1 MRPLVNRSRP
11 EMAER
16 LSFRKTSGLA
26 RGHRLRY
33 TTDATPGL
41 STTASSREHAH
52 EQARALGG
60 ARRVGR
66 AVGAR
71 SVDQLVERGLA
82 AGATGRSTSSA
93 RPGRAHACAVATVPP
108 KPAHSAVHLVS
119 SPANAD

>member
-41 STTASSREHAH
+41 SMTASSRDHAH
-52 EQARALGG
+52 EQARALGST
-60 ARRVGR
+60 RRVGR

-82 AGATGRSTSSA
+82 AGCNGGSQTSLLA
-93 RPGRAHACAVATVPP
+93 AG
-108 KPAHSAVHLVS
+108 VHDVS
-119 SPANAD
+119 